1 MTSVAT
7 LASGTNVGTYAD
19 NLTSASGTGLANYTI
34 GYVNGSLT
42 ITPAPLT
49 ITGGTTSSLY
59 TAATSRP
66 TPSPPAGLL
75 GSDSVTSVATLASG
89 TNVGTYADNLTS
101 ATGSGLAN
109 YTIGYVNGSLTI
121 TPAPLTITANDAQ
134 RPVNTPNPPF
144 SATYAGF
151 VGGETPAVLNGVLSF
166 STPATLTSPVG
177 IYPITPYGQS
187 SGNYTITYL
196 DGDLTVY
203 GAPVITPTLPR
214 EVVSQQAIGAQYT
227 DPTMP
232 SDVLTGLQFIFE
244 DKHDATDEK
253 VATSVVRVVGS
264 GIRLPN

>member
-1 MTSVAT
+1 M
-7 LASGTNVGTYAD
+7 
-19 NLTSASGTGLANYTI
+19 
-34 GYVNGSLT
+34 
-42 ITPAPLT
+42 
-49 ITGGTTSSLY
+49 
-59 TAATSRP
+59 
-66 TPSPPAGLL
+66 
-75 GSDSVTSVATLASG
+75 
-89 TNVGTYADNLTS
+89 
-101 ATGSGLAN
+101 
-109 YTIGYVNGSLTI
+109 
-121 TPAPLTITANDAQ
+121 
-134 RPVNTPNPPF
+134 
-144 SATYAGF
+144 
-151 VGGETPAVLNGVLSF
+151 LNGVLAF
-166 STPATLTSPVG
+166 ATPATLTSPVG

-214 EVVSQQAIGAQYT
+214 EVVSQQAIGALYT